1 MAEERSVSRIDE
13 LRQQIDEL
21 DERLVRAAERAR
33 GVRAR
38 DRPREEA
45 RGLEVYQPSREAE
58 VLGHVAADQQGP
70 LDNEAM
76 KRLFERIIDEARRLE
91 RIADEDADRTSRH
104 ESVTSTVQRGNMV
117 VVMQERATDEQV
129 QRVISQLVEMGFDV
143 HRSTGAL
150 RTVIG
155 AVGGNR
161 VGDPRLLEVLDGVQE
176 VLRITEPYKLAS
188 RTFKPENSVVTIGD
202 VRIGGDEVIV
212 MAGPCSAENE
222 EQVEAAA
229 AAVKRAGAKVLRGGA
244 FKPRSSPYS
253 FQGLGEEGL
262 RMLRGAADRH
272 NLKLVSE
279 VMDISQLELIQRYA
293 DILQVGARN
302 MQNFTLLREL
312 GHARTPV
319 LLKRGISATIEEWLL
334 SAEYILAGG
343 NMNVMLC
350 ERGIRTFESYTRNTL
365 DISAIPVVRKLS
377 HLPIL
382 VDPSHGT
389 GLRDKVAPMA
399 RAAVAA
405 GADGLLIEVH
415 HDPDHAL
422 SDGAQSLF
430 PAQFDRLMAEL
441 RIIAPAIGRSICLE
455 PVARSGWGV

>member
-1 MAEERSVSRIDE
+1 
-13 LRQQIDEL
+13 
-21 DERLVRAAERAR
+21 
-33 GVRAR
+33 
-38 DRPREEA
+38 
-45 RGLEVYQPSREAE
+45 
-58 VLGHVAADQQGP
+58 
-70 LDNEAM
+70 
-76 KRLFERIIDEARRLE
+76 
-91 RIADEDADRTSRH
+91 
-104 ESVTSTVQRGNMV
+104 MV
-117 VVMQERATDEQV
+117 VVMKELATDEDV
-129 QRVISQLVEMGFDV
+129 QRVIAQLVDMGFDV

-161 VGDPRLLEVLDGVQE
+161 QFDPRLIEMLDGVQE

-188 RTFKPENSVVTIGD
+188 RTFRPQNTVVAID
-202 VRIGGDEVIV
+202 DLRIGGDEVIV
-212 MAGPCSAENE
+212 MAGPCSAETE
-222 EQVEAAA
+222 EQVEATA
-229 AAVKRAGAKVLRGGA
+229 AAVRAAGAKVLRGGA

-262 RMLRGAADRH
+262 KMLRGAADRH
-272 NLKLVSE
+272 SMKLVSE
-279 VMDISQLELIQRYA
+279 VMDVSQIELIEQYA
-293 DILQVGARN
+293 HILQVGARN

-312 GHARTPV
+312 GRTRTPI

-365 DISAIPVVRKLS
+365 DISAIPVVQQLS
-377 HLPIL
+377 HLPVL

-389 GLRDKVAPMA
+389 GRRDKVTPMA

-415 HDPDHAL
+415 CDPDHAL
-422 SDGAQSLF
+422 SDGAQSMF
-430 PAQFDRLMAEL
+430 PVQFDRLMAEL

-455 PVARSGWGV
+455 PVARRGWAR